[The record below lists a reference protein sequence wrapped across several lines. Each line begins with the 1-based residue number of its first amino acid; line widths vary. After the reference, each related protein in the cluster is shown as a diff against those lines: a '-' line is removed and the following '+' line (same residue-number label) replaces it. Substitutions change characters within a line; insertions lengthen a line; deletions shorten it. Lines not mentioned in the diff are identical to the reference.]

1 MKSNHKEYSLVIG
14 RFQCLPPHDGHVEL
28 IKTLLKEGK
37 NVCIALREA
46 DLSEKNPY
54 TSIDRR
60 IAFENIFKQDIL
72 KGRVKII
79 DLPDVV
85 EVVYGR
91 TPGWKIREVRLSKE
105 LESISGT
112 KMRKQNE
119 QKKNKS

>member
-1 MKSNHKEYSLVIG
+1 VKLNHKEYSLVIG
-14 RFQCLPPHDGHVEL
+14 RFQCIPPHDGHVEL
-28 IKTLLKEGK
+28 IRTLLREGK

-60 IAFENIFKQDIL
+60 IAFENIFKREIMR
-72 KGRVKII
+72 GSVKII

-91 TPGWKIREVRLSKE
+91 TPGWKIREVRLSE
-105 LESISGT
+105 NLESISGT
-112 KMRKQNE
+112 KMRKKNE
-119 QKKNKS
+119 QKKNQS